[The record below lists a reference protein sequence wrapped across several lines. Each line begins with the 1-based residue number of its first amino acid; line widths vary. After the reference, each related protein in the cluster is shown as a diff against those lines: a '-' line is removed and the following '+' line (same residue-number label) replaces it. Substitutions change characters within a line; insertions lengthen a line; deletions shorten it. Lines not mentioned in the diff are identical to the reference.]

1 MVLFLIS
8 LFWPSPNSYLC
19 LSIVVLL
26 HRLGTLYYSR
36 FICKLTYHNIFTGNN
51 GMNLLSNYLIDMYPQ
66 HLIHSSVPSGLPNF
80 VSIIDNSS
88 ISNKMLSCDLESIV
102 FLKPSKVQQ
111 SENQES
117 KFDNKWL
124 RSRRNHGYVLYD
136 TTTLHST
143 RSKIAKLPKC
153 CVLKKFWSCRK
164 SIFPE
169 GHILKCFR
177 FFD

>member
-1 MVLFLIS
+1 MWLHTYFGFPFFDPHLIPTCV
-8 LFWPSPNSYLC
+8 WV
-19 LSIVVLL
+19 SIGL
-26 HRLGTLYYSR
+26 HKLGILRYSG

-88 ISNKMLSCDLESIV
+88 IYLSNKMLSCDLESIV

-136 TTTLHST
+136 TIQHY
-143 RSKIAKLPKC
+143 I
-153 CVLKKFWSCRK
+153 VY
-164 SIFPE
+164 
-169 GHILKCFR
+169 
-177 FFD
+177 